1 MKAENDSSQCLAY
14 AIQNRLLEV
23 GKLGGQTEKILG
35 LLKGVVGAE
44 FMQHREHSN
53 ISAVPSEGGLWLR
66 IREDHVPF

>member
-1 MKAENDSSQCLAY
+1 M
-14 AIQNRLLEV
+14 
-23 GKLGGQTEKILG
+23 GGLQTEKILG

-44 FMQHREHSN
+44 FMQNRENSN

>member
-1 MKAENDSSQCLAY
+1 MQFKIDFWRWS
-14 AIQNRLLEV
+14 
-23 GKLGGQTEKILG
+23 KLGGLQTEKILG

-44 FMQHREHSN
+44 FMQNRENSN

>member
-1 MKAENDSSQCLAY
+1 MVRQ
-14 AIQNRLLEV
+14 
-23 GKLGGQTEKILG
+23 KILG

-44 FMQHREHSN
+44 FMQNREHSN